1 MTMSASS
8 LPLAALASLRNRL
21 RSIGRVDDFSFGA
34 ESRREKQCSA
44 RRWDVKTVIK
54 RRRRRRSP
62 ADDDKARR
70 LFAFCP
76 CNRQSFGRFCVP
88 VSSSR
93 RHLLPVMDSAVS
105 RAFPCGE
112 RWMIQGRCQAAAEG
126 GGGGR
131 DSIDSLFFFFFDRP
145 RCFARRDGRTSRRLL
160 LLLDREEGTLFC
172 ALEQAP
178 RRFDER
184 REARCGKKRE
194 IIIARDWKKSRRR
207 RRRPLLPPSLTLS
220 TCPPLSH
227 KNLSLSLSLLSPG
240 QNIRKLVKDGFILKK
255 PSKIHSRS
263 RARSAAE
270 AKAKGR
276 HTGYGKRRG

>member
-1 MTMSASS
+1 MGCEDGHQAKAST
-8 LPLAALASLRNRL
+8 
-21 RSIGRVDDFSFGA
+21 SIA
-34 ESRREKQCSA
+34 
-44 RRWDVKTVIK
+44 
-54 RRRRRRSP
+54 RRRRQSPTPLCLLPLQSPEFRSLLRP
-62 ADDDKARR
+62 RL
-70 LFAFCP
+70 LFASPSATGNGLCRLSRVP
-76 CNRQSFGRFCVP
+76 LRGEMDDPGP
-88 VSSSR
+88 VS
-93 RHLLPVMDSAVS
+93 
-105 RAFPCGE
+105 
-112 RWMIQGRCQAAAEG
+112 GRG

-131 DSIDSLFFFFFDRP
+131 GARLDRLSVFFFFFDRP